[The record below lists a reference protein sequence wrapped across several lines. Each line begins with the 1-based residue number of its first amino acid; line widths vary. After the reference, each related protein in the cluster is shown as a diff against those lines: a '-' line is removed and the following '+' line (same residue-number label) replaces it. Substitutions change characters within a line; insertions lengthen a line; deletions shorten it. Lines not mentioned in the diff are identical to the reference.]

1 MKTAIAFASAAL
13 AVASLAA
20 PLAHAQAWPAK
31 AVKLVVPQGAG
42 GTTDVFARYLGQRL
56 STRWGQP
63 VVVEN
68 KVGAAGVVGT
78 DAVAKSAPDGY
89 TLLFTYAGSQA
100 VNQSLYPKLPF
111 DSVKDFQPI
120 ATVATIPFILVVGP
134 NSPYRTFRELVA
146 AAKAKPGSITYA
158 TSGSGSVNHLLSESL
173 KVEAGID
180 MVHVPYKGGQQA
192 MADLVGGLVDA
203 YFPGLPVGLPMVQG
217 GRVKALATTGR
228 ARSKA
233 LPNVPLLSDTVKG
246 FTVELWYGMFAP
258 AGVPDAL
265 AQRISA
271 DLAAVLKDP
280 GLVQKFDNM
289 GVEPIGSDPKA
300 FGDFVKAEHE
310 KWAGIIKRGNITLK

>member
-1 MKTAIAFASAAL
+1 MKPLKLILAAAAIAFAGG
-13 AVASLAA
+13 
-20 PLAHAQAWPAK
+20 AHAQAFPTKPVTISIGFAPGSSIDTLTR
-31 AVKLVVPQGAG
+31 LVAE
-42 GTTDVFARYLGQRL
+42 RL
-56 STRWGQP
+56 RDKWGQP
-63 VVVEN
+63 VLVDN
-68 KVGAAGVVGT
+68 RPGAGANIAAEHVSK
-78 DAVAKSAPDGY
+78 AAPDGY
-89 TLLFTYAGSQA
+89 TLLVTTSAIAISPA
-100 VNQSLYPKLPF
+100 LYPKLNYDPF
-111 DSVKDFQPI
+111 KDLRPVGQVSAMPHILAVKNDLPVNSVTEFI
-120 ATVATIPFILVVGP
+120 A
-134 NSPYRTFRELVA
+134 Y
-146 AAKAKPGSITYA
+146 AKANPGKLNFSSAGTGNSDHMA
-158 TSGSGSVNHLLSESL
+158 GELLKAL
-173 KVEAGID
+173 TGID

-310 KWAGIIKRGNITLK
+310 KWAGLIKRGNITLK

>member
-1 MKTAIAFASAAL
+1 MKPLKLILAAAAIAFAGG
-13 AVASLAA
+13 
-20 PLAHAQAWPAK
+20 AHAQAFPTKPVTISIGFAPGSSIDTLTR
-31 AVKLVVPQGAG
+31 LVAE
-42 GTTDVFARYLGQRL
+42 RL
-56 STRWGQP
+56 RDKWGQP
-63 VVVEN
+63 VLVDN
-68 KVGAAGVVGT
+68 RPGAGANIAAEHVSK
-78 DAVAKSAPDGY
+78 AAPDGY
-89 TLLFTYAGSQA
+89 TLLVTTSAIAISPA
-100 VNQSLYPKLPF
+100 LYPKLNYDPF
-111 DSVKDFQPI
+111 KDLRPVGQVSAMPHILAVKNDLPVNSVTEFI
-120 ATVATIPFILVVGP
+120 A
-134 NSPYRTFRELVA
+134 Y
-146 AAKAKPGSITYA
+146 AKANPGKLNFSSAGTGNSDHMA
-158 TSGSGSVNHLLSESL
+158 GELLKAL
-173 KVEAGID
+173 TGID